1 MGELRHTL
9 PGKEQD
15 MDFELSE
22 EHKMIRETARRIA
35 RERIAPRA
43 AEIDEKEEYP
53 HDIFQVFREAGL
65 LGLSIPQKYGG
76 AGAGILALCL
86 AVEEAAKY
94 CCSSGL
100 MLLLSGLSTQS
111 IPIAGSEQ
119 QKREFA
125 GRVATGEYK
134 GAFCLTEPNAGSD
147 AANLQTRA
155 RRDGDDY
162 VINGEK
168 CFISG
173 GSVADYVVAFARL
186 EPETGPS
193 GIRGFIVPADAPGF
207 SVTRTDQKMG
217 VRGVPT
223 ASLAFD
229 NCRVPGQ
236 NLLSGKKNGGFRT
249 VMMTLNTIRPVVGAR
264 GVGLAEGAL
273 SYALEFARQREAF
286 GGPIANLQAI
296 QFMFAEM
303 AIQIEAARLLVY
315 QGGWLVDQGRF
326 DRQDA
331 HFLSICKVFAT
342 EMAVRVSSDALQVLG
357 AQGYMRD
364 HPLERHYRDA
374 RQLMIVEGTSQIQ
387 RVVISRA
394 LLQRDLVYP

>member
-1 MGELRHTL
+1 
-9 PGKEQD
+9 

-65 LGLSIPQKYGG
+65 LGLSIPQEYGG

-100 MLLLSGLSTQS
+100 MLLLTGLSTQS
-111 IPIAGSEQ
+111 ILIGGTEEQKHEFPSRIAS
-119 QKREFA
+119 
-125 GRVATGEYK
+125 GEYK
-134 GAFCLTEPNAGSD
+134 GAFGLTEPNAGSD
-147 AANLQTRA
+147 VANIQSRA

-168 CFISG
+168 CFMSG
-173 GSVADYVVAFARL
+173 GSVADYVVMFAKTD
-186 EPETGPS
+186 PAAGAGS
-193 GIRGFIVPADAPGF
+193 IAGFIVPKTSPGF
-207 SVTRTDQKMG
+207 SVVRIDRKMG
-217 VRGVPT
+217 VRAVAT
-223 ASLAFD
+223 ATLAFD
-229 NCRVPGQ
+229 DCRVPSQ
-236 NLLSGKKNGGFRT
+236 NLLGGNEDGGFHT
-249 VMMTLNTIRPVVGAR
+249 VMMALNSLRPVVGAR

-273 SYALEFARQREAF
+273 TYALEFARQREAF

-296 QFMFAEM
+296 QFMFADM

-315 QGGWLVDQGRF
+315 QAGWLVDQGRY

-331 HFLSICKVFAT
+331 HFLSVAKVFAT

-387 RVVISRA
+387 RLVISRA

>member
-1 MGELRHTL
+1 
-9 PGKEQD
+9 

-35 RERIAPRA
+35 RERVAPRA

-65 LGLSIPQKYGG
+65 LGLSIPQEYGG
-76 AGAGILALCL
+76 AGAGILGLCL
-86 AVEEAAKY
+86 AVEEVAKY

-100 MLLLSGLSTQS
+100 ILLLTGLSTQS
-111 IPIAGSEQ
+111 ILIGGTEEQ
-119 QKREFA
+119 KHEFPA
-125 GRVATGEYK
+125 RVASGECK

-147 AANLQTRA
+147 AAAIQSRA
-155 RRDGDDY
+155 HRDGDDY

-173 GSVADYVVAFARL
+173 GSVADYVVMFAKTD
-186 EPETGPS
+186 PAAGAG
-193 GIRGFIVPADAPGF
+193 GIAGFIVPKTSPGF
-207 SVTRTDQKMG
+207 SVVRTDHKMG
-217 VRGVPT
+217 VRAVPT
-223 ASLAFD
+223 ATLAFD
-229 NCRVPGQ
+229 DCRVPAR
-236 NLLSGKKNGGFRT
+236 NLLGGKENGMFRT
-249 VMMTLNTIRPVVGAR
+249 VMMSLNTIRPVVGAR

-273 SYALEFARQREAF
+273 TYALEFARQREAF

-296 QFMFAEM
+296 QFMFADM

-315 QGGWLVDQGRF
+315 QAGWLVDRGRY

-331 HFLSICKVFAT
+331 HFLSIAKAFAT

-387 RVVISRA
+387 RLVISRA

>member
-1 MGELRHTL
+1 
-9 PGKEQD
+9 
-15 MDFELSE
+15 
-22 EHKMIRETARRIA
+22 
-35 RERIAPRA
+35 
-43 AEIDEKEEYP
+43 
-53 HDIFQVFREAGL
+53 
-65 LGLSIPQKYGG
+65 
-76 AGAGILALCL
+76 
-86 AVEEAAKY
+86 
-94 CCSSGL
+94 
-100 MLLLSGLSTQS
+100 MLLLTGLSTQS
-111 IPIAGSEQ
+111 ILIGGTEEQKHEFPSRIAS
-119 QKREFA
+119 
-125 GRVATGEYK
+125 GEYK
-134 GAFCLTEPNAGSD
+134 GAFGLTEPNAGSD
-147 AANLQTRA
+147 AAAIQSRA

-173 GSVADYVVAFARL
+173 GSVADYVVMFAKTD
-186 EPETGPS
+186 PAAGAD
-193 GIRGFIVPADAPGF
+193 GIAGFIVPKTSPGF
-207 SVTRTDQKMG
+207 SVVRTDHKMG
-217 VRGVPT
+217 VRAVAT
-223 ASLAFD
+223 ATLAFD
-229 NCRVPGQ
+229 NCRVPAR
-236 NLLSGKKNGGFRT
+236 NLLGGKENGMFRT
-249 VMMTLNTIRPVVGAR
+249 LMMSLNTIRPVVGAR

-273 SYALEFARQREAF
+273 TYALEFARQREAF

-296 QFMFAEM
+296 QFMFADM

-315 QGGWLVDQGRF
+315 QAGWLVDQGRY

-331 HFLSICKVFAT
+331 HFLSIGKVFAT

>member
-1 MGELRHTL
+1 
-9 PGKEQD
+9 

-65 LGLSIPQKYGG
+65 LGLSIPREYGG

-111 IPIAGSEQ
+111 ILIAGSEQ

-147 AANLQTRA
+147 AANLQSRA

-173 GSVADYVVAFARL
+173 GSVADYVVAFAKT
-186 EPETGPS
+186 ESEAGAQS
-193 GIRGFIVPADAPGF
+193 IRGFVVPADSPGF
-207 SVTRTDQKMG
+207 SVTHTDHKMG

-229 NCRVPGQ
+229 DCRVPHQ
-236 NLLSGKKNGGFRT
+236 NLLSGGKDGGFRT
-249 VMMTLNTIRPVVGAR
+249 VMMTLNSIRPVVGAR

-273 SYALEFARQREAF
+273 TYALEFARQREAF

-331 HFLSICKVFAT
+331 HLLSICKVFAT

>member
-1 MGELRHTL
+1 
-9 PGKEQD
+9 

-65 LGLSIPQKYGG
+65 LGLSIPQEYGG

-100 MLLLSGLSTQS
+100 ILLLTGLSTQS
-111 IPIAGSEQ
+111 ILIGGTEEQKHEFPSRIAS
-119 QKREFA
+119 
-125 GRVATGEYK
+125 GEYK
-134 GAFCLTEPNAGSD
+134 GAFGLTEPNAGSD
-147 AANLQTRA
+147 VANIQSRA

-173 GSVADYVVAFARL
+173 GSVADYVVTFAKTD
-186 EPETGPS
+186 PAAGAGS
-193 GIRGFIVPADAPGF
+193 IAGFIVPKTSPGF
-207 SVTRTDQKMG
+207 SVVRTDHKMG
-217 VRGVPT
+217 VRAVPT
-223 ASLAFD
+223 ATLAFD
-229 NCRVPGQ
+229 DCRVPAR
-236 NLLSGKKNGGFRT
+236 NLLGGKENGMFRT
-249 VMMTLNTIRPVVGAR
+249 VMMSLNTIRPVVGAR

-273 SYALEFARQREAF
+273 TYALEFARERVAF

-296 QFMFAEM
+296 QFMFADM

-315 QGGWLVDQGRF
+315 QAGWLVDQGRF

-331 HFLSICKVFAT
+331 HFLSIGKVFAT

-387 RVVISRA
+387 RLVISRA

>member
-1 MGELRHTL
+1 
-9 PGKEQD
+9 

-65 LGLSIPQKYGG
+65 LGLSIPQEYGG
-76 AGAGILALCL
+76 AGAGVLALCL

-100 MLLLSGLSTQS
+100 MLLLTGLSTQS
-111 IPIAGSEQ
+111 ILIGGTEEQ
-119 QKREFA
+119 KHEFPS
-125 GRVATGEYK
+125 RVASGEYK
-134 GAFCLTEPNAGSD
+134 GAFGLTEPNAGSD
-147 AANLQTRA
+147 AAAIQSRA

-173 GSVADYVVAFARL
+173 GSVADYVVMFAKTD
-186 EPETGPS
+186 PAAGVG
-193 GIRGFIVPADAPGF
+193 GIAGFIVPKTSPGF
-207 SVTRTDQKMG
+207 SVVRTDRKMG
-217 VRGVPT
+217 VRAVAT
-223 ASLAFD
+223 ATLAFD
-229 NCRVPGQ
+229 DCRVPAR
-236 NLLSGKKNGGFRT
+236 NLLGGKENGMFRT
-249 VMMTLNTIRPVVGAR
+249 VMMSLNSIRPVVGAR

-273 SYALEFARQREAF
+273 TYALEFARQREAF

-296 QFMFAEM
+296 QFMFADM

-315 QGGWLVDQGRF
+315 QGGWLVDHGRY

-331 HFLSICKVFAT
+331 HFLSVAKVFAT

-387 RVVISRA
+387 RLVISRA

>member
-1 MGELRHTL
+1 
-9 PGKEQD
+9 

-43 AEIDEKEEYP
+43 GEIDEKEEYP
-53 HDIFQVFREAGL
+53 HDIFQVFRDAGL
-65 LGLSIPQKYGG
+65 LGLSIPQQYGG

-100 MLLLSGLSTQS
+100 MLLLTGLSTQ
-111 IPIAGSEQ
+111 PILIGGTEEQ
-119 QKREFA
+119 KHEFPS
-125 GRVATGEYK
+125 RVASGEYK
-134 GAFCLTEPNAGSD
+134 GCFGLTEPNAGSD
-147 AANLQTRA
+147 AGAIQSRA

-173 GSVADYVVAFARL
+173 GAVADYVVMFAK
-186 EPETGPS
+186 TDPS
-193 GIRGFIVPADAPGF
+193 AGTRGIAGFIVPTDSPGF
-207 SVTRTDQKMG
+207 SVARTDKKMG
-217 VRGVPT
+217 VRAVAT

-229 NCRVPGQ
+229 DCRVPARY
-236 NLLSGKKNGGFRT
+236 LLGGKESGMFRS

-273 SYALEFARQREAF
+273 TYALDFARQREAF
-286 GGPIANLQAI
+286 GGPIADLQAI

-315 QGGWLVDQGRF
+315 QAGWLVDQGRF

-331 HFLSICKVFAT
+331 HLLSAAKAFAT

-374 RQLMIVEGTSQIQ
+374 RQLMIVEGTSQIH
-387 RVVISRA
+387 RVIIARA

>member
-1 MGELRHTL
+1 
-9 PGKEQD
+9 

-65 LGLSIPQKYGG
+65 LGLSIPQEYGG

-100 MLLLSGLSTQS
+100 ILLLTGLSTQS
-111 IPIAGSEQ
+111 ILIGGTEEQ
-119 QKREFA
+119 KHEFPS
-125 GRVATGEYK
+125 RVASGEYK
-134 GAFCLTEPNAGSD
+134 GAFGLTEPNAGSD
-147 AANLQTRA
+147 AAAIQSRA

-162 VINGEK
+162 IINGEK

-173 GSVADYVVAFARL
+173 GSVADFVVMFAKTDPAAGTR
-186 EPETGPS
+186 S
-193 GIRGFIVPADAPGF
+193 ICGFIVPKTSPGF
-207 SVTRTDQKMG
+207 SVTRTDRKMG
-217 VRGVPT
+217 VRAVPT
-223 ASLAFD
+223 ATLAFD
-229 NCRVPGQ
+229 DCRVPAR
-236 NLLSGKKNGGFRT
+236 NLLGGKENGMFRT
-249 VMMTLNTIRPVVGAR
+249 VMMSLNTIRPVVGAR

-273 SYALEFARQREAF
+273 TYALEFARQRQAF

-296 QFMFAEM
+296 QFMFADM

-315 QGGWLVDQGRF
+315 QAGWLVDQGRY

-331 HFLSICKVFAT
+331 HFLSIGKAFAT

-387 RVVISRA
+387 RLVISRA

>member
-1 MGELRHTL
+1 
-9 PGKEQD
+9 

-22 EHKMIRETARRIA
+22 EHKLIRDTTRRIA

-43 AEIDEKEEYP
+43 AEIDETEEYP
-53 HDIFQVFREAGL
+53 EDIFQVYREAGL
-65 LGLSIPQKYGG
+65 LGLSIPQEYGG
-76 AGAGILALCL
+76 AGAGVLALCL

-94 CCSSGL
+94 CCASGL
-100 MLLLSGLSTQS
+100 ILLLSGLSTQ
-111 IPIAGSEQ
+111 PILIGGTEE
-119 QKREFA
+119 QKRGFP
-125 GRVATGEYK
+125 GRVATGECK

-147 AANLQTRA
+147 AAAIQSRA

-173 GSVADYVVAFARL
+173 GSVADFVVMFAKTN
-186 EPETGPS
+186 PEAGTRGVS
-193 GIRGFIVPADAPGF
+193 GFIVPADAPGF
-207 SVTRTDQKMG
+207 SVTRTDHKMG

-229 NCRVPGQ
+229 DCRVPRE
-236 NLLSGKKNGGFRT
+236 NLLGGEENNAFRT
-249 VMMTLNTIRPVVGAR
+249 TMMGLNSMRPVVGAR
-264 GVGLAEGAL
+264 GVGLAQGAL
-273 SYALEFARQREAF
+273 TYALDFARQREAF
-286 GGPIANLQAI
+286 GGPIAELQAI

-303 AIQIEAARLLVY
+303 AIGIEAARLLVY
-315 QGGWLVDQGRF
+315 QGGWLVDQGRY

-331 HFLSICKVFAT
+331 HFLSVAKVFAT

-387 RVVISRA
+387 RLVIARA

>member
-1 MGELRHTL
+1 
-9 PGKEQD
+9 

-22 EHKMIRETARRIA
+22 EHTMIRETARRIA

-65 LGLSIPQKYGG
+65 LGLSIPQEYGG

-86 AVEEAAKY
+86 AVEETAKY

-100 MLLLSGLSTQS
+100 ILLLTGLSTQS
-111 IPIAGSEQ
+111 ILIGGTEEQKHEFPSRIAS
-119 QKREFA
+119 
-125 GRVATGEYK
+125 GEYK
-134 GAFCLTEPNAGSD
+134 GAFGLTEPNAGSD
-147 AANLQTRA
+147 AAAIQSRA

-173 GSVADYVVAFARL
+173 GSVADYVVMFAKTD
-186 EPETGPS
+186 PAAGAG
-193 GIRGFIVPADAPGF
+193 GIAGFIVPADTPGF
-207 SVTRTDQKMG
+207 SVARTDRKMG
-217 VRGVPT
+217 VRAVPT
-223 ASLAFD
+223 ATLAFD
-229 NCRVPGQ
+229 DCRVPAR
-236 NLLSGKKNGGFRT
+236 NLLGGKENGMFRT
-249 VMMTLNTIRPVVGAR
+249 VMMSLNTIRPVVGAR

-273 SYALEFARQREAF
+273 TYALEFARQREAF

-296 QFMFAEM
+296 QFMFADM

-315 QGGWLVDQGRF
+315 QGGWLVDQGRY

-331 HFLSICKVFAT
+331 HFLSVAKVFAT

-387 RVVISRA
+387 RLVISRA

>member
-1 MGELRHTL
+1 
-9 PGKEQD
+9 

-22 EHKMIRETARRIA
+22 EHRMIRETARRIA

-65 LGLSIPQKYGG
+65 LGLSIPQEYGG
-76 AGAGILALCL
+76 AGAGILGLCL

-100 MLLLSGLSTQS
+100 ILLLTGLSTQS
-111 IPIAGSEQ
+111 ILIGGTEEQ
-119 QKREFA
+119 KHEFPS
-125 GRVATGEYK
+125 RVASGEYK
-134 GAFCLTEPNAGSD
+134 GAFGLTEPNAGSD
-147 AANLQTRA
+147 AAAIQSRA

-173 GSVADYVVAFARL
+173 GSVADYVVMFAKTD
-186 EPETGPS
+186 PAAGAG
-193 GIRGFIVPADAPGF
+193 GIAGFIVPKTSPGF
-207 SVTRTDQKMG
+207 SVVRTDHKMG
-217 VRGVPT
+217 VRAVPT
-223 ASLAFD
+223 ATLAFD
-229 NCRVPGQ
+229 DCRVPAR
-236 NLLSGKKNGGFRT
+236 NLLGGKENGMFRT
-249 VMMTLNTIRPVVGAR
+249 VMMSLNTIRPVVGAR

-273 SYALEFARQREAF
+273 TYALEFARQREAF

-296 QFMFAEM
+296 QFMFADM

-315 QGGWLVDQGRF
+315 QAGWLVDQGRY

-331 HFLSICKVFAT
+331 HFLSIAKAFAS

-387 RVVISRA
+387 RLVISRA

>member
-1 MGELRHTL
+1 
-9 PGKEQD
+9 

-65 LGLSIPQKYGG
+65 LGLSIPREYGG

-111 IPIAGSEQ
+111 ILIAGSEQ

-147 AANLQTRA
+147 AANLQSRA

-173 GSVADYVVAFARL
+173 GSVADYVVAFAKT
-186 EPETGPS
+186 ESEAGAQS
-193 GIRGFIVPADAPGF
+193 IRGFVVPADSPGF
-207 SVTRTDQKMG
+207 SVTHTDHKMG

-229 NCRVPGQ
+229 DCRVPHQ
-236 NLLSGKKNGGFRT
+236 NLLSGGKDGGFRT
-249 VMMTLNTIRPVVGAR
+249 VMMTLNSIRPVVGAR

-273 SYALEFARQREAF
+273 TYALEFARQREAF
-286 GGPIANLQAI
+286 GGPITNLQAI

-331 HFLSICKVFAT
+331 HLLSICKVFAT

>member
-1 MGELRHTL
+1 V
-9 PGKEQD
+9 
-15 MDFELSE
+15 DFELSE

-43 AEIDEKEEYP
+43 AEIDQKEEYP

-65 LGLSIPQKYGG
+65 LGLSIPQEYGG

-100 MLLLSGLSTQS
+100 ILLLTGLSTQ
-111 IPIAGSEQ
+111 PILIGGTEE
-119 QKREFA
+119 QKREFPA
-125 GRVATGEYK
+125 RVASGEYK

-147 AANLQTRA
+147 AANIQSRA

-173 GSVADYVVAFARL
+173 GSVADFVIMFAKTD
-186 EPETGPS
+186 PQAGAGS
-193 GIRGFIVPADAPGF
+193 INGFIVPTKSPGF
-207 SVTRTDQKMG
+207 SVVRTDHKMG

-229 NCRVPGQ
+229 DCRVPREY
-236 NLLSGKKNGGFRT
+236 LLGGKENGGFHK
-249 VMMTLNTIRPVVGAR
+249 VMMSLNSVRPVVGAR

-273 SYALEFARQREAF
+273 TYALEFARHREAF
-286 GGPIANLQAI
+286 GGPIANLEAI

-315 QGGWLVDQGRF
+315 QGGWLVDQGRC

-331 HFLSICKVFAT
+331 HFLSIAKVFAT
-342 EMAVRVSSDALQVLG
+342 EMAVRASSEALQVLG

-387 RVVISRA
+387 RLVISRA

>member
-1 MGELRHTL
+1 
-9 PGKEQD
+9 

-65 LGLSIPQKYGG
+65 LGLSIPQEYGG

-111 IPIAGSEQ
+111 ILIGGTER
-119 QKREFA
+119 QKREFPA
-125 GRVATGEYK
+125 RVASGECK
-134 GAFCLTEPNAGSD
+134 GAFGLTEPNAGSD
-147 AANLQTRA
+147 AASIQSRA

-173 GSVADYVVAFARL
+173 GSVADFVVMFAKTD
-186 EPETGPS
+186 PEAGARS
-193 GIRGFIVPADAPGF
+193 ICGFIVPTDTPGF
-207 SVTRTDQKMG
+207 SVAHTDRKMG
-217 VRGVPT
+217 VRAVPT
-223 ASLAFD
+223 ASLCFD
-229 NCRVPGQ
+229 DCRVPRR
-236 NLLSGKKNGGFRT
+236 NLVGEKEDGGFHT
-249 VMMTLNTIRPVVGAR
+249 VMMALNSIRPVVGAR

-273 SYALEFARQREAF
+273 TYALEFARQREAF

-296 QFMFAEM
+296 QFMFADM

-315 QGGWLVDQGRF
+315 QAGWLVDQGRY

-331 HFLSICKVFAT
+331 HFLSIGKVFAT

>member
-1 MGELRHTL
+1 
-9 PGKEQD
+9 

-22 EHKMIRETARRIA
+22 EHKMIRETARRLA
-35 RERIAPRA
+35 RQRVAPRA

-65 LGLSIPQKYGG
+65 LGLSIPQEYGG

-100 MLLLSGLSTQS
+100 MLLLSGLSTQ
-111 IPIAGSEQ
+111 PILIGGTEE
-119 QKREFA
+119 QKRKFPS
-125 GRVATGEYK
+125 RVASGDYK

-147 AANLQTRA
+147 AANIQSRA

-162 VINGEK
+162 IINGEK

-173 GSVADYVVAFARL
+173 GSVADFVVMFAKTD
-186 EPETGPS
+186 PEAGAR
-193 GIRGFIVPADAPGF
+193 GISGFIVPTNSPGF
-207 SVTRTDQKMG
+207 SVARTDRKMG
-217 VRGVPT
+217 VRAVPT
-223 ASLAFD
+223 ASLTFD
-229 NCRVPGQ
+229 DCRVPRE
-236 NLLSGKKNGGFRT
+236 NLLGGKENGAFRT
-249 VMMTLNTIRPVVGAR
+249 VMMSLNSMRPVVGAR

-273 SYALEFARQREAF
+273 TYALEFARQREAF
-286 GGPIANLQAI
+286 GGPIADLQAI
-296 QFMFAEM
+296 QFMFADM

-315 QGGWLVDQGRF
+315 QGGWLVDQGRY

-331 HFLSICKVFAT
+331 HFLSIAKVFAT
-342 EMAVRVSSDALQVLG
+342 EMAVRVSSEALQVLG

-387 RVVISRA
+387 RLVVSRA

>member
-1 MGELRHTL
+1 
-9 PGKEQD
+9 

-65 LGLSIPQKYGG
+65 LGLSIPQEYGG
-76 AGAGILALCL
+76 AGAGMLALCL

-100 MLLLSGLSTQS
+100 ILLLTGLSTQ
-111 IPIAGSEQ
+111 PILIGGTEQ
-119 QKREFA
+119 QKHGFPA
-125 GRVATGEYK
+125 RVASGECK

-147 AANLQTRA
+147 AAAIQSRA

-173 GSVADYVVAFARL
+173 GSVADYVVMFAKTD
-186 EPETGPS
+186 PAAGAG
-193 GIRGFIVPADAPGF
+193 GIAGFIVPADTPGF
-207 SVTRTDQKMG
+207 SVARTDRKMG
-217 VRGVPT
+217 VRAVPT
-223 ASLAFD
+223 ATLAFD
-229 NCRVPGQ
+229 DCRVPAR
-236 NLLSGKKNGGFRT
+236 NLLGGKENGMFRT
-249 VMMTLNTIRPVVGAR
+249 VMMSLNTIRPVVGAR

-273 SYALEFARQREAF
+273 TYALEFARQREAF

-296 QFMFAEM
+296 QFMFADM

-315 QGGWLVDQGRF
+315 QGGWLVDQGRY

-331 HFLSICKVFAT
+331 HFLSVAKVFAT

>member
-1 MGELRHTL
+1 
-9 PGKEQD
+9 

-53 HDIFQVFREAGL
+53 HDIFQVLREAGL
-65 LGLSIPQKYGG
+65 LGLCIPQEYGG
-76 AGAGILALCL
+76 AGAGILGLCL

-100 MLLLSGLSTQS
+100 ILLLTGLSTQS
-111 IPIAGSEQ
+111 ILIGGTEEQ
-119 QKREFA
+119 KHEFPS
-125 GRVATGEYK
+125 RVASGEYK
-134 GAFCLTEPNAGSD
+134 GAFGLTEPNAGSD
-147 AANLQTRA
+147 VANIQSRA

-173 GSVADYVVAFARL
+173 GSVADYVVMFAKTD
-186 EPETGPS
+186 PAAGAGS
-193 GIRGFIVPADAPGF
+193 IAGFIVPKTSPGF
-207 SVTRTDQKMG
+207 SVVRTDHKMG
-217 VRGVPT
+217 VRAVPT
-223 ASLAFD
+223 ATLAFD
-229 NCRVPGQ
+229 DCRVPAR
-236 NLLSGKKNGGFRT
+236 NLLGGKENGMFRT
-249 VMMTLNTIRPVVGAR
+249 VMMSLNTIRPVVGAR

-273 SYALEFARQREAF
+273 TYALEFARQREAF

-296 QFMFAEM
+296 QFMFADM

-315 QGGWLVDQGRF
+315 QAGWLVDQGRY

-331 HFLSICKVFAT
+331 HFLSIAKVFAT

-387 RVVISRA
+387 RLVISRA
-394 LLQRDLVYP
+394 LLQRDLFYP

>member
-1 MGELRHTL
+1 
-9 PGKEQD
+9 

-65 LGLSIPQKYGG
+65 LGLSIPQEYGG

-100 MLLLSGLSTQS
+100 ILLLTGLSTQS
-111 IPIAGSEQ
+111 ILIGGTEEQKHEFPSRIAS
-119 QKREFA
+119 
-125 GRVATGEYK
+125 GEYK
-134 GAFCLTEPNAGSD
+134 GAFGLTEPNAGSD
-147 AANLQTRA
+147 VANIQSRA

-173 GSVADYVVAFARL
+173 GSVADYVIMFAKTD
-186 EPETGPS
+186 PAAGAGS
-193 GIRGFIVPADAPGF
+193 IAGFIVPKTSPGF
-207 SVTRTDQKMG
+207 SVVRTDHKMG
-217 VRGVPT
+217 VRAVPT
-223 ASLAFD
+223 ATLAFD
-229 NCRVPGQ
+229 DCRVPAR
-236 NLLSGKKNGGFRT
+236 NLLGGKENGMFRT
-249 VMMTLNTIRPVVGAR
+249 VMMSLNTIRPVVGAR

-273 SYALEFARQREAF
+273 TYALEFARERVAF

-296 QFMFAEM
+296 QFMFADM

-315 QGGWLVDQGRF
+315 QAGWLVDQGRY

-331 HFLSICKVFAT
+331 HFLSIGKVFAT

-387 RVVISRA
+387 RLVISRA

>member
-1 MGELRHTL
+1 
-9 PGKEQD
+9 

-22 EHKMIRETARRIA
+22 EHRMIRETARRIA

-65 LGLSIPQKYGG
+65 LGLSIPQEYGG
-76 AGAGILALCL
+76 AGAGVLALCL

-100 MLLLSGLSTQS
+100 ILLLTGLSTQS
-111 IPIAGSEQ
+111 ILIGGTEEQ
-119 QKREFA
+119 KHEFPS
-125 GRVATGEYK
+125 RVASGEYK
-134 GAFCLTEPNAGSD
+134 GAFGLTEPNAGSD
-147 AANLQTRA
+147 AAAIQSRA
-155 RRDGDDY
+155 HRDGDDY
-162 VINGEK
+162 IINGEK

-173 GSVADYVVAFARL
+173 GSVADYVVMFAKTD
-186 EPETGPS
+186 PAAGAAS
-193 GIRGFIVPADAPGF
+193 VAGFIVPKTSPGF
-207 SVTRTDQKMG
+207 SVVRTDRKMG

-223 ASLAFD
+223 ATLAFD
-229 NCRVPGQ
+229 DCRVPARY
-236 NLLSGKKNGGFRT
+236 LLGGKENGMFRT

-264 GVGLAEGAL
+264 GLGLAEGAL
-273 SYALEFARQREAF
+273 TYALGFARQREAF
-286 GGPIANLQAI
+286 GGPIADLQAI
-296 QFMFAEM
+296 QFMFADM

-315 QGGWLVDQGRF
+315 QAGWLVDQGRF
-326 DRQDA
+326 DRQNA
-331 HFLSICKVFAT
+331 HFLSVAKAFAT

-387 RVVISRA
+387 RLVISRA

>member
-1 MGELRHTL
+1 
-9 PGKEQD
+9 

-53 HDIFQVFREAGL
+53 HDIFQVLREAGL
-65 LGLSIPQKYGG
+65 LGLCIPQEYGG
-76 AGAGILALCL
+76 AGAGVLGLCL

-100 MLLLSGLSTQS
+100 ILLLTGLSTQS
-111 IPIAGSEQ
+111 ILIGGTEEQ
-119 QKREFA
+119 KHEFPS
-125 GRVATGEYK
+125 RVASGEYK
-134 GAFCLTEPNAGSD
+134 GAFGLTEPNAGSD
-147 AANLQTRA
+147 VANIQSRA

-173 GSVADYVVAFARL
+173 GSVADYVVMFAKTD
-186 EPETGPS
+186 PAAGAGS
-193 GIRGFIVPADAPGF
+193 IAGFIVPKTSPGF
-207 SVTRTDQKMG
+207 SVVRTDHKMG
-217 VRGVPT
+217 VRAVPT
-223 ASLAFD
+223 ATLAFD
-229 NCRVPGQ
+229 DCRVPAR
-236 NLLSGKKNGGFRT
+236 NLLGGKENGMFRT
-249 VMMTLNTIRPVVGAR
+249 VMMSLNTIRPVVGAR

-273 SYALEFARQREAF
+273 TYALEFARQREAF

-296 QFMFAEM
+296 QFMFADM

-315 QGGWLVDQGRF
+315 QAGWLVDQGRY

-331 HFLSICKVFAT
+331 HFLSIAKVFAT

-387 RVVISRA
+387 RLVISRA
-394 LLQRDLVYP
+394 LLQRDLFYP